1 MLGLPVFTSVP
12 SSLTTPNEHSTLRET
27 CHAEGFPF
35 PVINWTRLRMPLP
48 VGKTEVKGGS
58 LTIKN
63 LRPADSGLYECVA
76 TNSMGTKKAV
86 MNLVVQEARG
96 LYCFKSMPVYF
107 I

>member
-1 MLGLPVFTSVP
+1 
-12 SSLTTPNEHSTLRET
+12 
-27 CHAEGFPF
+27 
-35 PVINWTRLRMPLP
+35 MPLP

-107 I
+107 TYVKFCKDHRDKTEVPDPLAVENLISYKLNNTRE